1 MKFHC
6 RTKITIA
13 IVTLCL
19 TAVFILTQLVIAQA
33 PAPQAGRGNMA
44 SPQRGGGMMGADPRA
59 KTLTY
64 HFKEANEDMQYC
76 LFVSSKV
83 SKDKKAPLIVTLH
96 GMGAGPTIMVSK
108 AAVDLAEEG
117 GYILVSP
124 MGYTTTG
131 WYGSLPGGMGALSGM
146 RGAADGRSGAAAPGG
161 GRSGAPMPGGGRGGA
176 AMPGGGA
183 NAEITATRE
192 KTDKPSTGASGK
204 WLAKD
209 GSNEIKLELK
219 AEGSKFTGTLDNS
232 QFPGAVELKDGKIE
246 GDKISFNYVRQMN
259 GQDSKIAWT
268 GTLSGNEMKL
278 KREIGGGPGGAGGGM
293 RAGGDGR
300 SGRGMMG
307 GMPGG
312 GDSSGKDTNALSEK
326 DVMNVLDIVTK
337 EYKIDERRI
346 YLMGHSMG
354 GAGTLHLG
362 AKYPD
367 KWAAL
372 AAAAPAAFT
381 SPDVLKSLV
390 GKGVPV
396 LIMRGDQDTLIG
408 ASVTKPWVDKL
419 KELNIFYEYK
429 EVPGV
434 EHGGIITACLPA
446 VYEFFAK
453 YSKK

>member
-1 MKFHC
+1 MKFQY

-13 IVTLCL
+13 VAVLCL
-19 TAVFILTQLVIAQA
+19 TVGFVLTQFVIAQA
-33 PAPQAGRGNMA
+33 PAPQNGRGAM
-44 SPQRGGGMMGADPRA
+44 PGQQRGGGMFGADPRA

-64 HFKEANEDMQYC
+64 HFKEADEDMQYC
-76 LFVSSKV
+76 LFISSKV
-83 SKDKKAPLIVTLH
+83 KKDKKSPLIVTLH

-124 MGYTTTG
+124 MGYNTNG
-131 WYGSLPGGMGALSGM
+131 WYGSMPGGMAGM
-146 RGAADGRSGAAAPGG
+146 RGAPGA
-161 GRSGAPMPGGGRGGA
+161 RSGAPTPGGGL
-176 AMPGGGA
+176 
-183 NAEITATRE
+183 NAELTANRE
-192 KTDKPSTGASGK
+192 KTDKPSTGAAGK
-204 WLAKD
+204 WLIKD
-209 GSNEIKLELK
+209 NNNEMKLELK
-219 AEGSKFTGTLDNS
+219 AEGSKLTGTYENS
-232 QFPGAVELKDGKIE
+232 QTPGAVELKDGKIE
-246 GDKISFNYVRQMN
+246 GDKVSFNYVRQVN
-259 GQDSKIAWT
+259 GQDMKVSWT
-268 GTLSGNEMKL
+268 GTLSGDEMKL
-278 KREIGGGPGGAGGGM
+278 KREIAGG
-293 RAGGDGR
+293 AGGDGR
-300 SGRGMMG
+300 SGPGMMG

-326 DVMNVLDIVTK
+326 DVMNVLDIVLK
-337 EYKIDERRI
+337 EYKIDEKRM

-362 AKYPD
+362 TKYPD

-408 ASVTKPWVDKL
+408 ANVTQPWVDKL

-434 EHGGIITACLPA
+434 EHGGIINACLPA

-453 YSKK
+453 HSKK